1 MRLRVAL
8 VVAAAGGVLVA
19 LAPVVGVTDGGHAPA
34 YASWPWMA
42 LVGLLAPAVGLLLI
56 TRGRPVAAR
65 WVLLGPAL
73 VALGR
78 LVLDVQVAVEPALAA
93 RPELFLLDT
102 LDPVSPS
109 VGLVLSLVG
118 SLLVLLA
125 GLLALS
131 EPTGGDGGARLVD
144 GFGGE
149 NRATSGSPGLLALVL
164 CVSVAAA
171 AGVLTRPFESET
183 PYLLPSGALEGAG
196 WERLGLVVVAVAV
209 VLAATFAA
217 TSSSGES
224 VLGGLVGAALAL
236 AWFEVPVLL
245 AGLLGADLRAG
256 WGPVVALLAAALLA
270 ALGLVTGL
278 RAARP
283 SERRPDADTVV
294 LPGSARLRRAAG
306 LAGLAA
312 GVAAVLAATGRQ
324 LVVVTGADQPPEYPA
339 RLLVPAGLL
348 VVGLSVAMLVPRWSV
363 AVRPAFVVGWTAV
376 PLAVTSALEPVLMTL
391 DYPGVELGAGA
402 WASMASVPLA
412 VLAGVLALVA
422 GAGERDDVD
431 LSERTVNQVLAVPVA
446 MTLLWSVGAFGLPV
460 LTGRDF
466 AAAGLWNDFRVAS
479 LGLVVV
485 LIAVVVAA
493 ALAPF
498 SRPGQAVGLLL
509 GAAALLA
516 LRMLE
521 LPLTVARVADGAPGA
536 GLWLAGCCLVSLV
549 VGAVLAARSRR
560 GAATFQG
567 SR

>member
-8 VVAAAGGVLVA
+8 LVAAAGGVLVA
-19 LAPVVGVTDGGHAPA
+19 LAPVVGVTDGGHGPA

-42 LVGLLAPAVGLLLI
+42 VTGLLVPAVALLLVS
-56 TRGRPVAAR
+56 RGRQVAAR
-65 WVLLGPAL
+65 WMLLGPSL

-78 LVLDVQVAVEPALAA
+78 LVLDAQVVVEPALAA

-109 VGLVLSLVG
+109 AGLVLSLAG
-118 SLLVLLA
+118 SALVLLA
-125 GLLALS
+125 GLLAL
-131 EPTGGDGGARLVD
+131 PGPGGGDGGARLVD

-149 NRATSGSPGLLALVL
+149 QRASSGSPGLLALVL

-209 VLAATFAA
+209 VLAATLAA
-217 TSSSGES
+217 TSASGES
-224 VLGGLVGAALAL
+224 VLGGLVGAALAVV
-236 AWFEVPVLL
+236 WFEVPVLL
-245 AGLLGADLRAG
+245 AGLLGEDLRVA

-270 ALGLVTGL
+270 VLGFATGL
-278 RAARP
+278 RAAGP
-283 SERRPDADTVV
+283 TEARRSDTVV
-294 LPGSARLRRAAG
+294 LPGSAGLRRAAG

-312 GVAAVLAATGRQ
+312 GAAALLAATGRQ
-324 LVVVTGADQPPEYPA
+324 LVVVTAADQPPEYPA

-348 VVGLSVAMLVPRWSV
+348 VAGLSIAMLVPRWSA
-363 AVRPAFVVGWTAV
+363 AVRPVLVVAWTAV
-376 PLAVTSALEPVLMTL
+376 PLAVTSALEPVLMAL

-412 VLAGVLALVA
+412 VLAGVLALAA

-446 MTLLWSVGAFGLPV
+446 MALLWSVGAFGLPV
-460 LTGRDF
+460 LTGQDF

-509 GAAALLA
+509 GASALLA

-521 LPLTVARVADGAPGA
+521 LPLTAARVADGAPGA

-549 VGAVLAARSRR
+549 VGAVLAGRSRR
-560 GAATFQG
+560 NGTGLPA